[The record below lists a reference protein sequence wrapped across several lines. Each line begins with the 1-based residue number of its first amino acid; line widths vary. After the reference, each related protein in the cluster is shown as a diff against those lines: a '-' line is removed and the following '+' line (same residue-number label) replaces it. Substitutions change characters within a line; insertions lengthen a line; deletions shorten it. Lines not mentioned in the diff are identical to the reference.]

1 MNESYQDR
9 LQNIKAKYPKAYE
22 PWSAEDDEYLTHS
35 FAEGMSIDAL
45 ANILQRQPSAIRSRL
60 RKIGL
65 LEIEQTDRADKA
77 GSLAEFIPVF
87 MKYTLSSEYLADRA
101 ARQERQALF
110 ANILSQQAIDQM
122 TELEFGQVISSLW
135 ASQMWGNKGYL
146 VDKLLQENGL
156 QELKARLKD
165 LLWGA
170 GNLANRYDD
179 FRKKV
184 KGFGTAML
192 AEILAFVHP
201 DQCGVWNDRARTA
214 LRRLGYE
221 GEVPFLHKSQLSGQ
235 EYQKFNDLLDSLVA
249 ELRLQ
254 GFSEIDHLGINY
266 LFYEIWR
273 AGKQGIIPVTLE
285 PVKPVK
291 TTESFNHDDIVE
303 QIIAIGQALGFQT
316 EKEKLVAKGAK
327 VDVVWQ
333 ARIANLGVVM
343 YVFEVQSHGSIDS
356 LILNL
361 QRAQVNQSVQ
371 RLIVVASAKDIDK
384 IRGEITTLPESF
396 RRAVSYW
403 EVAEAIRA
411 AGLVDELFGIINKL
425 GLVKSEFGT

>member
-1 MNESYQDR
+1 MTESHQER
-9 LQNIKAKYPKAYE
+9 LQRIKAQFPNAYE
-22 PWSAEDDEYLTHS
+22 SWSPEDDGLLSTS
-35 FAEGMSIDAL
+35 FTGGKSVDDL
-45 ANILQRQPSAIRSRL
+45 AKVLKRQPSAIRSRL
-60 RKIGL
+60 RKLGIL
-65 LEIEQTDRADKA
+65 KIEETDHTDKTA
-77 GSLAEFIPVF
+77 GLAEFIPVF
-87 MKYTLSSEYLADRA
+87 MKYTLSGEYPADRI
-101 ARQERQALF
+101 ARQDRQALYDTV
-110 ANILSQQAIDQM
+110 LSQQAINQM

-146 VDKLLQENGL
+146 VNKLIQENSL
-156 QELKARLKD
+156 PELRLHMKD
-165 LLWGA
+165 LLWGSSD
-170 GNLANRYDD
+170 LMTRYDD
-179 FRKKV
+179 FRKNV

-201 DQCGVWNDRARTA
+201 DQCGVWNDRARAA
-214 LRRLGYE
+214 LRFLGYE
-221 GEVPFLHKSQLSGQ
+221 RELPFLHKSQLAGQ
-235 EYQKFNDLLDSLVA
+235 EYQKFNDLLGSLVA
-249 ELRLQ
+249 ELKLQ
-254 GFSEIDHLGINY
+254 GFSEMDHLGIIY

-273 AGKQGIIPVTLE
+273 AGKQETIPVVVESVT
-285 PVKPVK
+285 PVK
-291 TTESFNHDDIVE
+291 TTESCNHDDIAE

-333 ARIANLGVVM
+333 ARIANMGVVM

-371 RLIVVASAKDIDK
+371 RLIVVASAKDIEK
-384 IRGEITTLPESF
+384 IRGEVATLPESF

-403 EVAEAIRA
+403 EAAETMRA

-425 GLVKSEFGT
+425 ELVKSEFGT